1 MGVILLNFSRMSV
14 PYTPPSRQFVPVEM
28 VAKHAPNLGYQVYF
42 ANEKSTGDILN
53 NVSALIVLEAQL
65 LIFIAPIAREV
76 PPHNLCSSR
85 RQV

>member
-1 MGVILLNFSRMSV
+1 MSV

-53 NVSALIVLEAQL
+53 NVSNIIVLKAQL
-65 LIFIAPIAREV
+65 LIFIVPIAREV
-76 PPHNLCSSR
+76 PPNNLRPSR
-85 RQV
+85 WQV